1 MHSGKSTQPQRRVN
15 LPRLRRQLENS
26 GVLQKDV
33 AAAAGVTKFM
43 VCHVLAGRAKS
54 ARVVAIA
61 QRLIAEARAARSAD
75 AERKA
80 S

>member
-1 MHSGKSTQPQRRVN
+1 MDA
-15 LPRLRRQLENS
+15 S

-61 QRLIAEARAARSAD
+61 ERLIAEAKAAAPSAPSD
-75 AERKA
+75 RKA